1 MLKSDFNHLKIL
13 VFDFDGTLIPSNEL
27 KEQIFFDIFDTK
39 YHSIVTNVLVQYKDS
54 SRFEIIEKILIESKQ
69 FNSSQDL
76 NQFTSAYSSHLI
88 EKIKTIPV
96 DRDIFTNL
104 QILKEKYHLFLSSY
118 TYKNDLPIILKNI
131 GFDVFFEKLFG
142 YPQQK
147 EVTLK
152 NIINEYS
159 VSSNEVLVIGDGES
173 DRVSAEKNNC
183 HFFHINEKNNIK
195 LFFKLING

>member
-1 MLKSDFNHLKIL
+1 MLKSDFDHLKIL
-13 VFDFDGTLIPSNEL
+13 VFDFDGTLLPSNEL

-39 YHSIVTNVLVQYKDS
+39 YHSIVTNVLIQYKDA
-54 SRFEIIEKILIESKQ
+54 SRFEIIEKVLIESKQ
-69 FNSSQDL
+69 FDSSKDL
-76 NQFTSAYSSHLI
+76 DQFTSAYSNHLI
-88 EKIKTIPV
+88 EKIKKIPI

-104 QILKEKYHLFLSSY
+104 QILKEKYHLFLSSH

-131 GFDVFFEKLFG
+131 GFDIFFEKLFG

-152 NIINEYS
+152 NIINQYS

-195 LFFKLING
+195 LFFRLING